1 MSMVKVKI
9 KEQQQ
14 GEANLEIEIDKSE
27 VNDRLEK
34 IYNDLSYKV
43 KIPGFRQGKIPKN
56 ILNLHLGKEYFYQK
70 LAEEIIPDSYREA
83 IKEVNLE
90 PITQPKI
97 NITQIVEDKPLIYE
111 AKIQLK
117 PEVKIGN
124 LEELEIKREDKF
136 VSETDVINELKRLQ
150 ENQAILKVV
159 KDRKAK
165 EGDFLV
171 IDAEAFLEGK
181 PIEKTKVEKQ
191 LIQIGKS
198 PIPEFNQQLV
208 NSLTGEEK
216 EIKINIPQEAKDKNI
231 AGKEITYKIKVLEI
245 KEKELPELNDDFAKK
260 LGNYQNLEELKEEI
274 RKELNRQIDR
284 INRNNFEQTLI
295 EKVTE
300 ISEVK
305 VPEVLIERELDYMMK
320 YLESDLK
327 AQNITLSDYYR
338 SINSDEEKVKQE
350 YRIVAEKRVKQELVL
365 DKLSKEFKIEVREEE
380 VKNKIKAIAQ
390 EINQDP
396 LKVEANFIKEDNL
409 EALKEN
415 IKREKIL
422 EHLTRQIKIIN
433 SKKEKE

>member
-1 MSMVKVKI
+1 MVKVKI

-27 VNDRLEK
+27 VNNRLEK

-295 EKVTE
+295 EKVAE

-338 SINSDEEKVKQE
+338 SINSDEKKVKQE

-415 IKREKIL
+415 IQREKIL